1 MEDYDKLQ
9 EIIAG
14 ELNVET
20 DEITEEKSL
29 TEDFGADSI
38 DMFQIMMAVEVE
50 FNIEVDNQ
58 EAEHIRTV
66 GDIVQLIQECR

>member
-14 ELNVET
+14 ELNVEM
-20 DEITEEKSL
+20 DDITEEKSL